1 MRTIQDIL
9 EEENKNETVKKYFLP
24 DDASDVFKEMIL
36 IRIKF
41 DKLSRSLAVARKVP
55 PEGFKPPVADVF
67 PDYDIHTMDN
77 QYKVEKYKDKDE
89 DEERIRVKFIH
100 KWRDRNSRM

>member
-1 MRTIQDIL
+1 MKLSRNIFYPMMLQM
-9 EEENKNETVKKYFLP
+9 F
-24 DDASDVFKEMIL
+24 FKEMIR

-77 QYKVEKYKDKDE
+77 QYKADKYKDKDE
-89 DEERIRVKFIH
+89 DEDCRKEFESSSSISELI
-100 KWRDRNSRM
+100 